1 MKNQLSLFNE
11 IENVID
17 KKEILELK
25 VSWWVTI
32 QTNKNFYTKYRVWN
46 NENLTDKMQFFKDF
60 HNEIVLWYNAVKA

>member
-1 MKNQLSLFNE
+1 MKNQLSLFNQ

>member
-46 NENLTDKMQFFKDF
+46 NENLTYKMQFFKDF

>member
-17 KKEILELK
+17 KKEILKLK

>member
-17 KKEILELK
+17 KKKNLELK

>member
-1 MKNQLSLFNE
+1 MKNQLSLFNQ
-11 IENVID
+11 IETKIN